1 MTKQRLSRSSKRQRG
16 QPTLRDVAAF
26 AKVDPSVVS
35 RVVNNDPRLSIA
47 PETRARVLDGIETL
61 GYRPN
66 VIARGLRLA
75 RTWTIGF
82 VLPDLQNPVYAQI
95 VEGAQRRAQD
105 AGYAMVIGS
114 PLERQTI
121 DDSFARLLQQGR
133 FDGLLVASASLDD
146 REIRTLAALPAPV
159 VIVNRRVEGIRS
171 SVIVDDASGSRLATE
186 HLLDLGHKRLGHIS
200 GPLDVDTS
208 LRRKE
213 GFQAAVAKRRIR
225 RSAVVAG
232 VGYDARAGFNAARQ
246 LLAERPD
253 ITGIFAANVMIA
265 IGVLRA
271 AGECAR
277 RVPDDLSVIALHD
290 FPLAE
295 FLQPP
300 LSTVSMPLAELGAAA
315 VDLLLERLDGG
326 LGARRTLLTPPTLIV
341 RSSTGPPR

>member
-1 MTKQRLSRSSKRQRG
+1 
-16 QPTLRDVAAF
+16 
-26 AKVDPSVVS
+26 
-35 RVVNNDPRLSIA
+35 
-47 PETRARVLDGIETL
+47 
-61 GYRPN
+61 
-66 VIARGLRLA
+66 
-75 RTWTIGF
+75 
-82 VLPDLQNPVYAQI
+82 
-95 VEGAQRRAQD
+95 
-105 AGYAMVIGS
+105 
-114 PLERQTI
+114 
-121 DDSFARLLQQGR
+121 
-133 FDGLLVASASLDD
+133 
-146 REIRTLAALPAPV
+146 
-159 VIVNRRVEGIRS
+159 
-171 SVIVDDASGSRLATE
+171 
-186 HLLDLGHKRLGHIS
+186 
-200 GPLDVDTS
+200 
-208 LRRKE
+208 
-213 GFQAAVAKRRIR
+213 VAKRRIR